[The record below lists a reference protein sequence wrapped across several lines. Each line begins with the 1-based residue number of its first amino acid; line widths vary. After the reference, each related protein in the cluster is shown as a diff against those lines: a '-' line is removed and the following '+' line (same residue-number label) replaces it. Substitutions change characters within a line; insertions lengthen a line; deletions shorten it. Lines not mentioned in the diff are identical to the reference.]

1 MVKEDGGSKMKH
13 FEFKGSLGEFLSKI
27 DEYFGLK
34 DLSKNMRDMPNT
46 ENRTATGIGVRLSRG
61 GLCIGRGKLIETR

>member
-1 MVKEDGGSKMKH
+1 MKH

-34 DLSKNMRDMPNT
+34 DMSKKVNAVIDIQDDEKEVRSQVV
-46 ENRTATGIGVRLSRG
+46 RTQPDAA
-61 GLCIGRGKLIETR
+61 KKP

>member
-1 MVKEDGGSKMKH
+1 MVKDDGGSNMKH

-34 DLSKNMRDMPNT
+34 DLSKKVNAVIDIQDD
-46 ENRTATGIGVRLSRG
+46 EKEVRSPVVRM
-61 GLCIGRGKLIETR
+61 

>member
-1 MVKEDGGSKMKH
+1 MKH

-34 DLSKNMRDMPNT
+34 DLSKKVNAVIDIQDDEDKKKVRSQVV
-46 ENRTATGIGVRLSRG
+46 RTQPDAA
-61 GLCIGRGKLIETR
+61 KKP

>member
-1 MVKEDGGSKMKH
+1 MKH

-34 DLSKNMRDMPNT
+34 DLSAEVKAVIDIKDKKD
-46 ENRTATGIGVRLSRG
+46 EDVQ
-61 GLCIGRGKLIETR
+61 E

>member
-1 MVKEDGGSKMKH
+1 MKH

-34 DLSKNMRDMPNT
+34 DLSKKVNAVIDIQDDEKKVRSQVV
-46 ENRTATGIGVRLSRG
+46 RTQPDAA
-61 GLCIGRGKLIETR
+61 KKP

>member
-1 MVKEDGGSKMKH
+1 MKH

-34 DLSKNMRDMPNT
+34 DMSKKVNAVIDIQDD
-46 ENRTATGIGVRLSRG
+46 EKEVRG
-61 GLCIGRGKLIETR
+61 PVV